1 MHFSVLDLNAKVL
14 SIIRH
19 NQTSMAITNGN
30 VKGLQVRGLTRR
42 SVSGWL
48 RYRWPTLLFGVA
60 LLIAAGLKFGLLML
74 NRVPFNADEAIVAL
88 MARHILQGE
97 RPIFFYGQA
106 YMGSLD
112 AFLVA
117 VGFRLLGENVWV
129 IRLVQALLYLGTLV
143 TTAVLGRRAFASK
156 RVAALAV
163 FLLAVP
169 SVNVSLY
176 TTVSL
181 GGYGEALLIG
191 NLILLVTLQIERA
204 WNTRSQIRLWAAVG
218 LWGLLVGLGLWTF
231 GLTLIYS
238 LPAGLFLLIVLVL
251 PAIRRRHTHLFWALI
266 ILAIAGF
273 LVGAS
278 AWLVYASQHG
288 LRQLLFELSGSAI
301 ANAEAG
307 SFASRFIK
315 HLVNLLLLGTTVIF
329 GMRPPWE
336 VRWLGL
342 PILPFALFFWLAVC
356 AWSVRKALRGYRAH
370 GQLILFGVMG
380 ALLIGYLF
388 TSFGVDPSGR
398 YFIPLAVPL
407 ALFAADLIL
416 VIARRK
422 KLLASILVLL
432 VVLYQLWGNL
442 QAAANPVGLTTQFYA
457 PSQID
462 HRYDAQLIQ
471 FLSSQ
476 GETTGY
482 SNYWV
487 SYPLAFLS
495 NEALIFI
502 PRLPYHTDLKYTQ
515 RDDRYPLYD
524 QKVAQAARIAY
535 ITTKNPDLD
544 DYLSKQ
550 FQSLHVS
557 WREQQIGDYHVYY
570 HFTEVIRPTEI
581 NLGETTLDTIGK

>member
-19 NQTSMAITNGN
+19 NQTGMTITNGN
-30 VKGLQVRGLTRR
+30 VKGLRVRGLTRR
-42 SVSGWL
+42 SASSWL
-48 RYRWPTLLFGVA
+48 RYRWPTLLFGTS
-60 LLIAAGLKFGLLML
+60 LLLAAGFKFGLLML
-74 NRVPFNADEAIVAL
+74 KRVPFNADEAIVAL

-117 VGFRLLGENVWV
+117 AGFRLLGEQVWV
-129 IRLVQALLYLGTLV
+129 IRLVQVLLYLATLL
-143 TTAVLGRRAFASK
+143 TTAELGRRAFASR
-156 RVAALAV
+156 RVAALATI
-163 FLLAVP
+163 LLAIP
-169 SVNVSLY
+169 TVNISLY

-204 WNTRSQIRLWAAVG
+204 WNARARIQLWTAVG
-218 LWGLLVGLGLWTF
+218 LWGLLVGLGLWAF

-238 LPAGLFLLIVLVL
+238 LPAGLLLLFVLIL
-251 PAIRRRHTHLFWALI
+251 PAIRRRQARPY
-266 ILAIAGF
+266 LAISALALAGF
-273 LVGAS
+273 LIGAS

-288 LRQLLFELSGSAI
+288 LQKLLFELGGSAV
-301 ANAEAG
+301 ASAEAG
-307 SFASRFIK
+307 SFASRFIG

-329 GMRPPWE
+329 GLRPPWE

-356 AWSVRKALRGYRAH
+356 AWSIRKALRSHRAH
-370 GQLILFGVMG
+370 GQLLLLGVMG
-380 ALLIGYLF
+380 ALITGYLF

-398 YFIPLAVPL
+398 YYVPLAVPL

-422 KLLASILVLL
+422 KFLAFALVLL
-432 VVLYQLWGNL
+432 VVLYQFWGNL
-442 QAAANPVGLTTQFYA
+442 QAAANPAGLTTQFYA

-462 HRYDAQLIQ
+462 HQYDAQLIQ

-476 GETTGY
+476 GETRGY

-502 PRLPYHTDLKYTQ
+502 PRLPYHTDLRYTQ
-515 RDDRYPLYD
+515 RDDRYLPYD
-524 QKVAQAARIAY
+524 QMVAQAARAAY

-544 DYLSKQ
+544 NFLRKQ
-550 FQSLHVS
+550 FQALHIS
-557 WREQQIGDYHVYY
+557 WKEQQIGDYRVYY
-570 HFTEVIRPTEI
+570 HFSRVIRPVEI
-581 NLGETTLDTIGK
+581 NLGETTLDTIGQ